1 GGLRPATKSGLAVR
15 CRRTRW
21 GWLKCAADEDV
32 QSSGSRNGPE
42 RQSRSLPAR
51 LDVAALR
58 ERQGPPKHDQVQQQF
73 IPNCYLAATLAAMA
87 NTANGRKRITNMITA
102 QKGAITTIC
111 RKYDLQ
117 SVGAEERINS
127 DRWFTVAFKGTN
139 VDVSDVL
146 YHDDSE
152 HNAHLRYMTTP
163 KSDR

>member
-1 GGLRPATKSGLAVR
+1 
-15 CRRTRW
+15 
-21 GWLKCAADEDV
+21 
-32 QSSGSRNGPE
+32 
-42 RQSRSLPAR
+42 
-51 LDVAALR
+51 
-58 ERQGPPKHDQVQQQF
+58 
-73 IPNCYLAATLAAMA
+73 MA

-163 KSDR
+163 KSDRHSGVRSSRSHTPA